1 MRLKLI
7 LETDDFFE
15 KTILDCNE
23 RQILSHDMTLKS
35 IGGYPGFYLEDL
47 LKAASKIKIELR
59 DDNGNRII

>member
-35 IGGYPGFYLEDL
+35 ISGYPGFYLEDL
-47 LKAASKIKIELR
+47 LKVASKIKIELT
-59 DDNGNRII
+59 DEKGRII